1 MAEVQE
7 LVGFLLSP
15 RPEVQRMAV
24 GIVAGLTGSDEGLSK
39 LLPEADVIAAALLP
53 LLSANKEI
61 SLPSAQALVNLS
73 QHDVAAKAVIKA
85 RGVETAGGMAVGR
98 GGAAGG
104 GGGGGKGKNAGLM
117 VMLLANLTQL
127 DEGAEKL
134 LEVRIMGVGENR
146 GAGGG
151 EGGEEEKGRRRR
163 RGGGGE
169 GEEEEKGGGGEGEEE
184 EKGRRRRR
192 GGGGEGEEEEKGRRR
207 RRGGGGEGEN
217 RGPSGSVPLL
227 ASLTRRF
234 ATSADREEWQ
244 EDEYEH
250 VATIPLSKLLCWKY
264 PGRCNCNPRS
274 PPSLLPL
281 TPSPPP
287 FPPLSPLSLPLF
299 PLCLQPSGSVPL
311 LASLTRQFAMS
322 ADREEGQEDE
332 YEHVATILV
341 NATRLEAARKLLL
354 DPEKKLLRQIL
365 PQTSSPNRNRSQGAM
380 ATVRNCCFD
389 ASSGAL
395 PSLLLLADLLW
406 PSLLLPLAGTREYS
420 KEDREQMPPELAV
433 PLSMERPP
441 VTDGKLR
448 ADAAD
453 ALFLIASEEAG
464 RKALWSVHG
473 ARILQVGYE
482 DEEDPTV
489 MEAMERV
496 GSLVSGRGCD
506 VVV

>member
-1 MAEVQE
+1 
-7 LVGFLLSP
+7 
-15 RPEVQRMAV
+15 MAV
-24 GIVAGLTGSDEGLSK
+24 GIVAGLTGSDEGLGK

-53 LLSANKEI
+53 LLSANKVQPTFHLTLFPTEISLPSAQALEI

-98 GGAAGG
+98 GGAGG

-134 LEVRIMGVGENR
+134 LE
-146 GAGGG
+146 
-151 EGGEEEKGRRRR
+151 
-163 RGGGGE
+163 
-169 GEEEEKGGGGEGEEE
+169 
-184 EKGRRRRR
+184 
-192 GGGGEGEEEEKGRRR
+192 
-207 RRGGGGEGEN
+207 
-217 RGPSGSVPLL
+217 PSGSVPLL

-234 ATSADREEWQ
+234 AMSADREEGQ
-244 EDEYEH
+244 EDD
-250 VATIPLSKLLCWKY
+250 
-264 PGRCNCNPRS
+264 
-274 PPSLLPL
+274 
-281 TPSPPP
+281 
-287 FPPLSPLSLPLF
+287 
-299 PLCLQPSGSVPL
+299 GSVPL
-311 LASLTRQFAMS
+311 LASLTRRFATS

-365 PQTSSPNRNRSQGAM
+365 PQTSSPNRIRSQGAM

-406 PSLLLPLAGTREYS
+406 PSLLLPLAGTRVYS
-420 KEDREQMPPELAV
+420 KEDRDQMPPELAV

-441 VTDGKLR
+441 VTDAKLR

-453 ALFLIASEEAG
+453 ALFLISSEEAG
-464 RKALWSVHG
+464 RKALWAVHG

-496 GSLVSGRGCD
+496 GSLVSGWGCD
-506 VVV
+506 VVVWWDSGKMCSVMWMMIIHMMS

>member
-24 GIVAGLTGSDEGLSK
+24 GIVAGLTGSDEGLGK

-98 GGAAGG
+98 GGAGG

-134 LEVRIMGVGENR
+134 LE
-146 GAGGG
+146 
-151 EGGEEEKGRRRR
+151 
-163 RGGGGE
+163 
-169 GEEEEKGGGGEGEEE
+169 
-184 EKGRRRRR
+184 
-192 GGGGEGEEEEKGRRR
+192 
-207 RRGGGGEGEN
+207 
-217 RGPSGSVPLL
+217 PSGSVPLL

-234 ATSADREEWQ
+234 AT
-244 EDEYEH
+244 
-250 VATIPLSKLLCWKY
+250 
-264 PGRCNCNPRS
+264 
-274 PPSLLPL
+274 
-281 TPSPPP
+281 
-287 FPPLSPLSLPLF
+287 
-299 PLCLQPSGSVPL
+299 
-311 LASLTRQFAMS
+311 S

-365 PQTSSPNRNRSQGAM
+365 PQTSSPNRIRSQGAM

-406 PSLLLPLAGTREYS
+406 PSLLLPLAGTRVYS
-420 KEDREQMPPELAV
+420 KEDRDQMPPELAV

-441 VTDGKLR
+441 VTDAKLR

-453 ALFLIASEEAG
+453 ALFLISSEEAG
-464 RKALWSVHG
+464 RKALWAVHG

-496 GSLVSGRGCD
+496 GSLMVQNSLS
-506 VVV
+506 

>member
-24 GIVAGLTGSDEGLSK
+24 GIVAGLTGSEEGLSK

-104 GGGGGKGKNAGLM
+104 GGGKGKNAGLM

-134 LEVRIMGVGENR
+134 LE
-146 GAGGG
+146 
-151 EGGEEEKGRRRR
+151 
-163 RGGGGE
+163 
-169 GEEEEKGGGGEGEEE
+169 
-184 EKGRRRRR
+184 
-192 GGGGEGEEEEKGRRR
+192 
-207 RRGGGGEGEN
+207 
-217 RGPSGSVPLL
+217 PSGSVPLL

-234 ATSADREEWQ
+234 ATSADREEGE
-244 EDEYEH
+244 EDEH
-250 VATIPLSKLLCWKY
+250 
-264 PGRCNCNPRS
+264 
-274 PPSLLPL
+274 
-281 TPSPPP
+281 
-287 FPPLSPLSLPLF
+287 
-299 PLCLQPSGSVPL
+299 
-311 LASLTRQFAMS
+311 
-322 ADREEGQEDE
+322 
-332 YEHVATILV
+332 EHVATILV

-365 PQTSSPNRNRSQGAM
+365 PQTSSSNRIRSQGAM

-406 PSLLLPLAGTREYS
+406 PSLLLPLAGTRVYS
-420 KEDREQMPPELAV
+420 KEDREQMPPELAI

-441 VTDGKLR
+441 VSDAKLR

-453 ALFLIASEEAG
+453 AIFLIASEEAG
-464 RKALWSVHG
+464 RKALWAVHG

-496 GSLVSGRGCD
+496 GSLMVRNSLSSD
-506 VVV
+506 S

>member
-1 MAEVQE
+1 MIPLKPFRSSLQK
-7 LVGFLLSP
+7 
-15 RPEVQRMAV
+15 VQRMAV

-98 GGAAGG
+98 GGAG

-134 LEVRIMGVGENR
+134 LE
-146 GAGGG
+146 
-151 EGGEEEKGRRRR
+151 
-163 RGGGGE
+163 
-169 GEEEEKGGGGEGEEE
+169 
-184 EKGRRRRR
+184 
-192 GGGGEGEEEEKGRRR
+192 
-207 RRGGGGEGEN
+207 
-217 RGPSGSVPLL
+217 PSGSVPLL

-234 ATSADREEWQ
+234 AMSADREEWQ
-244 EDEYEH
+244 EDDYEH
-250 VATIPLSKLLCWKY
+250 
-264 PGRCNCNPRS
+264 
-274 PPSLLPL
+274 
-281 TPSPPP
+281 
-287 FPPLSPLSLPLF
+287 
-299 PLCLQPSGSVPL
+299 PSGSVPL
-311 LASLTRQFAMS
+311 LASLTRRFAMSADREEWQEDDYEHPSGSVPLLASLTRRFAMS

-365 PQTSSPNRNRSQGAM
+365 PQTSSSNRIRSQGPWPRVAM
-380 ATVRNCCFD
+380 ATMSTDLDWPYHCQSCTLQSTQSRPVSLT
-389 ASSGAL
+389 SSPMP
-395 PSLLLLADLLW
+395 PSQ
-406 PSLLLPLAGTREYS
+406 EYS
-420 KEDREQMPPELAV
+420 KEDREQMLPELAVPLSMERPPEYSKEDRDQMPPELAV

-441 VTDGKLR
+441 VTDAKLR

-464 RKALWSVHG
+464 RKALWAVHG

-482 DEEDPTV
+482 DEEADF
-489 MEAMERV
+489 RV
-496 GSLVSGRGCD
+496 NSKVSSPSPPPLPLP
-506 VVV
+506 

>member
-98 GGAAGG
+98 GGAGG
-104 GGGGGKGKNAGLM
+104 GGGVGKGKNAGLM

-134 LEVRIMGVGENR
+134 LE
-146 GAGGG
+146 
-151 EGGEEEKGRRRR
+151 
-163 RGGGGE
+163 
-169 GEEEEKGGGGEGEEE
+169 
-184 EKGRRRRR
+184 
-192 GGGGEGEEEEKGRRR
+192 
-207 RRGGGGEGEN
+207 
-217 RGPSGSVPLL
+217 PSGSVPLL

-234 ATSADREEWQ
+234 A
-244 EDEYEH
+244 
-250 VATIPLSKLLCWKY
+250 
-264 PGRCNCNPRS
+264 
-274 PPSLLPL
+274 
-281 TPSPPP
+281 
-287 FPPLSPLSLPLF
+287 
-299 PLCLQPSGSVPL
+299 
-311 LASLTRQFAMS
+311 MS
-322 ADREEGQEDE
+322 ADREEGQDDE

-365 PQTSSPNRNRSQGAM
+365 PQTSSSNRIRSQGAM

-420 KEDREQMPPELAV
+420 KEDRDQMPPELAV

-441 VTDGKLR
+441 VTDAKLR

-473 ARILQVGYE
+473 ARVLQVGYE

-496 GSLVSGRGCD
+496 GSLMVQNSLTSD
-506 VVV
+506 N

>member
-1 MAEVQE
+1 
-7 LVGFLLSP
+7 
-15 RPEVQRMAV
+15 MAV

-73 QHDVAAKAVIKA
+73 QHEVAARAVIKA

-98 GGAAGG
+98 GGAAG

-134 LEVRIMGVGENR
+134 LE
-146 GAGGG
+146 
-151 EGGEEEKGRRRR
+151 
-163 RGGGGE
+163 
-169 GEEEEKGGGGEGEEE
+169 
-184 EKGRRRRR
+184 
-192 GGGGEGEEEEKGRRR
+192 
-207 RRGGGGEGEN
+207 
-217 RGPSGSVPLL
+217 PSGSVPLL

-234 ATSADREEWQ
+234 ATSADREE
-244 EDEYEH
+244 
-250 VATIPLSKLLCWKY
+250 
-264 PGRCNCNPRS
+264 
-274 PPSLLPL
+274 
-281 TPSPPP
+281 
-287 FPPLSPLSLPLF
+287 
-299 PLCLQPSGSVPL
+299 
-311 LASLTRQFAMS
+311 
-322 ADREEGQEDE
+322 GQEEDD

-365 PQTSSPNRNRSQGAM
+365 PQTSSSNRIRSQGAM

-406 PSLLLPLAGTREYS
+406 PSLLLPLAGTRVYS
-420 KEDREQMPPELAV
+420 KEDRDQMPPELAV

-441 VTDGKLR
+441 VADAKLR

-473 ARILQVGYE
+473 ARILQV
-482 DEEDPTV
+482 
-489 MEAMERV
+489 R
-496 GSLVSGRGCD
+496 
-506 VVV
+506 

>member
-1 MAEVQE
+1 
-7 LVGFLLSP
+7 
-15 RPEVQRMAV
+15 MAV
-24 GIVAGLTGSDEGLSK
+24 GIVAGLTGSDEGLGK

-53 LLSANKEI
+53 LLSANKVQPTFHLTLFPTEISLPSAQALEI

-98 GGAAGG
+98 GGAGG

-134 LEVRIMGVGENR
+134 LE
-146 GAGGG
+146 
-151 EGGEEEKGRRRR
+151 
-163 RGGGGE
+163 
-169 GEEEEKGGGGEGEEE
+169 
-184 EKGRRRRR
+184 
-192 GGGGEGEEEEKGRRR
+192 
-207 RRGGGGEGEN
+207 
-217 RGPSGSVPLL
+217 PSGSVPLL

-234 ATSADREEWQ
+234 AT
-244 EDEYEH
+244 
-250 VATIPLSKLLCWKY
+250 
-264 PGRCNCNPRS
+264 
-274 PPSLLPL
+274 
-281 TPSPPP
+281 
-287 FPPLSPLSLPLF
+287 
-299 PLCLQPSGSVPL
+299 
-311 LASLTRQFAMS
+311 S

-365 PQTSSPNRNRSQGAM
+365 PQTSSPNRIRSQGAM

-406 PSLLLPLAGTREYS
+406 PSLLLPLAGTRVYS
-420 KEDREQMPPELAV
+420 KEDRDQMPPELAV

-441 VTDGKLR
+441 VTDAKLR

-453 ALFLIASEEAG
+453 ALFLISSEEAG
-464 RKALWSVHG
+464 RKALWAVHG

-496 GSLVSGRGCD
+496 GSLVSGWGCD
-506 VVV
+506 VVVWWDSGKMCSVMWMMIIHMMS